1 MPEFTEQGF
10 TELAGKVEELQ
21 QQLTD
26 LTKKKEE
33 DDVQKSIDNYFKE
46 M

>member
-10 TELAGKVEELQ
+10 TELAGKVEELR

-26 LTKKKEE
+26 LTTKKEE
-33 DDVQKSIDNYFKE
+33 DAVQKSIDNYFKE